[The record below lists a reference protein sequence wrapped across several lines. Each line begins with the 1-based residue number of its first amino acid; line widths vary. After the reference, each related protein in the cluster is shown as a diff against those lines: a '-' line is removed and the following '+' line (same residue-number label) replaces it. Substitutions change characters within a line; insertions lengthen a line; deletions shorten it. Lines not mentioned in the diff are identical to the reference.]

1 MASNFNTLALMIFQ
15 EVGFDIV
22 SMWRQ
27 FGRLGRGVLLV
38 SALVAAYFIGV
49 LIKRLLKR
57 Q

>member
-1 MASNFNTLALMIFQ
+1 MASNFNILALVILQ

-27 FGRLGRGVLLV
+27 FGQLGRGVLLV
-38 SALVAAYFIGV
+38 AGLVSAYFIGV